1 MEGSKLAPE
10 PRILFLNFGA
20 EPLPEDE
27 VSVEDFRELS
37 ASGVEWRLIAL
48 KGSRFA
54 EQVKGVKPN
63 AVELWDEHPKNIL
76 DRKLKQTLDAEIS
89 AGFNLIHV
97 LEVGL
102 LGSVLPWVLRY
113 PQVPVVLSQGSVLE
127 KRISHWFQALFY
139 KRIDLVLVPSRSIR
153 DRVSLYRPVLESQT
167 RTLFPGL
174 DLSVFNPDHFDFK
187 ILRKKWGLSDDV
199 YLVGMIASKD
209 APQAQSSFIKAAA
222 SFLRNEELSAR
233 TQFVIVGF
241 ESEGN
246 DVLLRLIQEFHLEKQ
261 IRLVP
266 AEDSVPL
273 VLGTLDVFV
282 LPSNKA
288 VYGLQAIE
296 ALAIG
301 TPIVCATGP
310 DPIEWI
316 GTSRAGYLIRS
327 GDAFDLQRKLR
338 LILEDPEELKAMG
351 KRASEYARA
360 HYGRSER
367 TKRLISLYIKSLK
380 SRLSDSSRTHSSAN

>member
-1 MEGSKLAPE
+1 MEDISPAPQ
-10 PRILFLNFGA
+10 PKILFLNF
-20 EPLPEDE
+20 EESPLPEDE

-37 ASGVEWRLIAL
+37 ANGVEWKLIAL
-48 KGSRFA
+48 RGSRFA
-54 EQVKGVKPN
+54 DQVRGVRPS

-76 DRKLKQTLDAEIS
+76 DKKLKKALEVSLAS
-89 AGFNLIHV
+89 GFNLIHV
-97 LEVGL
+97 IEVGI
-102 LGSVLPWVLRY
+102 LGSVLPWVLRH
-113 PQVPVVLSQGSVLE
+113 PMVPIVVSQGSVLE
-127 KRISHWFQALFY
+127 KRISHWFQSWFY

-153 DRVSLYRPVLESQT
+153 DRVSLYRPVLESKT

-187 ILRKKWGLSDDV
+187 ILRKKWGLSDDSF
-199 YLVGMIASKD
+199 LVGMIASRE

-222 SFLRNEELSAR
+222 SFLRNSELAAR

-241 ESEGN
+241 ESQGN
-246 DVLLRLIQEFHLEKQ
+246 DALLDLIKQFHLEKQ

-266 AEDSVPL
+266 NEESVPL

-316 GTSRAGYLIRS
+316 GTSRAGHLIRS

-338 LILEDPEELKAMG
+338 LVLEDPDELKAMG

-367 TKRLISLYIKSLK
+367 TKRLISLYIKALK
-380 SRLSDSSRTHSSAN
+380 ARYSAHPSTAD